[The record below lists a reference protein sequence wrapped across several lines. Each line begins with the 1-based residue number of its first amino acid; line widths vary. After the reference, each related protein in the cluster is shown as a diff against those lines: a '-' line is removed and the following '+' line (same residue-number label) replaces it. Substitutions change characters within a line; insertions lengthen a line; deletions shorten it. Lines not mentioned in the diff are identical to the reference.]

1 MGRIQS
7 NIGLITGIPIA
18 DTVDQL
24 IGVAGRPRDLLASRT
39 EGLQSEQMAIN
50 MLSSRVLGFQ
60 FEVDK
65 LDSATLFNARSVRSS
80 DTSSLTAKVSEDAS
94 PEVANYRFTPVRTAS
109 TEQWI
114 SGRYES
120 EATQVGEGT
129 FTFRS
134 GGFIDKGLSLDELNG
149 GQGIDRGEIRLTD
162 KSGATAIIDLK
173 YAITTDDVIEA
184 INSNTTVTIRATGV
198 GDAFRLTDETGQ
210 SGTLSVREVGG
221 GTTAASLGLAGL
233 NAEGTATSVTG
244 GDLLS
249 LHDDT
254 RLSLLNDST
263 GVRIRA
269 AVDDLDIT
277 LADGTNL
284 LVNLE
289 GAKTLGALMDR
300 LNAADP
306 EKFSVAIHSDG
317 DRLELTDHTT
327 GSGTFTVASVAG
339 GTTAQDLGLTGSAS
353 GGVITGRR
361 LVAGLRT
368 SLVSDLKGG
377 QAGGEL
383 GVISITDRAGNSE
396 TVDLSGAETVDEI
409 LARINASDVG
419 VAARINGA
427 RNGIVLEDTTG
438 NTTGTLTVRSEDAT
452 GTAEWL
458 GIAVGASVASVDSG
472 TLDRRTVSEATRL
485 ASLNQGRGVEL
496 GDFKVTDSDG
506 VTGAVDLNT
515 LGSEAETVGDVIDRI
530 NALGIGVL
538 ARINDSGDGI
548 LLIDTAGGTNT
559 LKVEQVGSAS
569 TAADLNILGTAVEV
583 DLEGTSTQ
591 AIDGTETRTVSIT
604 AEETLADLVDAINA
618 LDAGVTASTVHD
630 GQGVRMS
637 LTADTGGAAGQ
648 LLIDQGGAS
657 LGLREFSKARDALL
671 LYGDS
676 QAGTSDILIRSST
689 NRFDQVIDG
698 MELEIQSASESAVT
712 LSVDSSDE
720 SLIDAVEGLVSSYNS
735 LREEIDTQTD
745 FDEDA
750 LTTGLLFGT
759 NEALRVDTQLSRLL
773 TDRYFGLGDIQSLE
787 QLGLSLDD
795 HGMLQFD
802 KEKLKQAFADDP
814 AAVQTFFTKEETGF
828 VDKLDAAMDSLA
840 GAQASLLTNRNKT
853 LQATIDANQQRIERF
868 NESLDRQRDR
878 LLLQFYQLEQV
889 IATLQQNQ
897 TALSSL
903 RPIAPLGGSTN

>member
-1 MGRIQS
+1 
-7 NIGLITGIPIA
+7 
-18 DTVDQL
+18 
-24 IGVAGRPRDLLASRT
+24 
-39 EGLQSEQMAIN
+39 
-50 MLSSRVLGFQ
+50 
-60 FEVDK
+60 
-65 LDSATLFNARSVRSS
+65 
-80 DTSSLTAKVSEDAS
+80 
-94 PEVANYRFTPVRTAS
+94 
-109 TEQWI
+109 
-114 SGRYES
+114 
-120 EATQVGEGT
+120 
-129 FTFRS
+129 
-134 GGFIDKGLSLDELNG
+134 
-149 GQGIDRGEIRLTD
+149 
-162 KSGATAIIDLK
+162 
-173 YAITTDDVIEA
+173 
-184 INSNTTVTIRATGV
+184 
-198 GDAFRLTDETGQ
+198 
-210 SGTLSVREVGG
+210 
-221 GTTAASLGLAGL
+221 
-233 NAEGTATSVTG
+233 
-244 GDLLS
+244 
-249 LHDDT
+249 
-254 RLSLLNDST
+254 
-263 GVRIRA
+263 
-269 AVDDLDIT
+269 
-277 LADGTNL
+277 
-284 LVNLE
+284 
-289 GAKTLGALMDR
+289 
-300 LNAADP
+300 
-306 EKFSVAIHSDG
+306 
-317 DRLELTDHTT
+317 
-327 GSGTFTVASVAG
+327 
-339 GTTAQDLGLTGSAS
+339 
-353 GGVITGRR
+353 
-361 LVAGLRT
+361 
-368 SLVSDLKGG
+368 
-377 QAGGEL
+377 
-383 GVISITDRAGNSE
+383 
-396 TVDLSGAETVDEI
+396 
-409 LARINASDVG
+409 
-419 VAARINGA
+419 
-427 RNGIVLEDTTG
+427 
-438 NTTGTLTVRSEDAT
+438 
-452 GTAEWL
+452 
-458 GIAVGASVASVDSG
+458 
-472 TLDRRTVSEATRL
+472 
-485 ASLNQGRGVEL
+485 
-496 GDFKVTDSDG
+496 
-506 VTGAVDLNT
+506 
-515 LGSEAETVGDVIDRI
+515 
-530 NALGIGVL
+530 LGIGVL

-591 AIDGTETRTVSIT
+591 AIDGAASASVSIT

-814 AAVQTFFTKEETGF
+814 AAVQTFFTQEETGF
-828 VDKLDAAMDSLA
+828 VDKLDAAVDSLA